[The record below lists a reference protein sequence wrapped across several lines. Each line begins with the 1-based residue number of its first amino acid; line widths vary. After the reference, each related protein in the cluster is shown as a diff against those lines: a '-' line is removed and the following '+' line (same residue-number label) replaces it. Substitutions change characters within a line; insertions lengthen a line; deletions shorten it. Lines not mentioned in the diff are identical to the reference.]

1 VGGVRIGY
9 APAMEPTPEAPEQAR
24 KATILRAAVDI
35 FASKGYHGCR
45 IADVAKQAGVAYGLV
60 YHYFKNKDELLDAVF
75 QQSSE
80 WLFTNLKA
88 VIDRSSTVPEVVRG
102 ITNWCFNSYR
112 EDPRAMRVLV
122 LQVAR
127 GSGLPGQRIQSKFVE
142 IIQLLIQM
150 FTRAVERGE
159 LRKELDPVLLAA
171 QLFGTVE
178 MGLTSFVMGLY
189 DAGDEAQLKRAAAQV
204 SECFLSGITG
214 GAAPREA
221 EWKTEASST
230 G

>member
-1 VGGVRIGY
+1 MQT
-9 APAMEPTPEAPEQAR
+9 APEVPEQAR
-24 KATILRAAVDI
+24 KSTILRAAVDI

-60 YHYFKNKDELLDAVF
+60 YHYFRNKDELLQAVF
-75 QQSSE
+75 QQSSD

-88 VIDRSSTVPEVVRG
+88 VIERGGTVPDVIRG
-102 ITNWCFNSYR
+102 ITSWCFNAYR
-112 EDPRAMRVLV
+112 EDPRAMKVLV

-127 GSGLPGQRIQSKFVE
+127 GPALPGQTIQSKFVE

-150 FTRAVERGE
+150 FTAAIARGE
-159 LRKELDPVLLAA
+159 LRKDLDPVLLAA
-171 QLFGTVE
+171 QLFGSVE

-189 DAGDEAQLKRAAAQV
+189 DASDEAQLKRAASQV
-204 SECFLSGITG
+204 SECFLTG
-214 GAAPREA
+214 VMGASASAGAASPGDA
-221 EWKTEASST
+221 EWKTQASST

>member
-1 VGGVRIGY
+1 
-9 APAMEPTPEAPEQAR
+9 MESSPEAPEQAR

-60 YHYFKNKDELLDAVF
+60 YHYFKNKDELLAAVF

-88 VIDRSSTVPEVVRG
+88 VVDRGGSVPDVIRG
-102 ITNWCFNSYR
+102 ITAWCFNAYR
-112 EDPRAMRVLV
+112 EDPRSMRVLV

-127 GSGLPGQRIQSKFVE
+127 GSGLPGQQIQSKFVE

-150 FTRAVERGE
+150 FTRALERGE
-159 LRKELDPVLLAA
+159 LRKDLDPVLLAA

-189 DAGDEAQLKRAAAQV
+189 DAGDEAMLKRAASQV
-204 SECFLSGITG
+204 SECFLSGVTG
-214 GAAPREA
+214 ASAPREV

>member
-1 VGGVRIGY
+1 
-9 APAMEPTPEAPEQAR
+9 MESTPEAPEQAR

-60 YHYFKNKDELLDAVF
+60 YHYFKNKDELLEAVF
-75 QQSSE
+75 QQSSD

-88 VIDRSSTVPEVVRG
+88 VIDRGGSVPDVIRG
-102 ITNWCFNSYR
+102 ITAWCFNAYR
-112 EDPRAMRVLV
+112 EDPRAMKVLV

-127 GSGLPGQRIQSKFVE
+127 GPALPGQQIQSKFVE

-150 FTRAVERGE
+150 FTRAIERGE
-159 LRKELDPVLLAA
+159 LRKELDPALLAA

-189 DAGDEAQLKRAAAQV
+189 DAGDEAMLKRAASQV

-214 GAAPREA
+214 APAPREV

>member
-1 VGGVRIGY
+1 
-9 APAMEPTPEAPEQAR
+9 METTADAPEQAR
-24 KATILRAAVDI
+24 KSTILRAAVDI

-60 YHYFKNKDELLDAVF
+60 YHYFKNKDELLQAVW

-88 VIDRSSTVPEVVRG
+88 VIDRGGTVPEVIRG
-102 ITNWCFNSYR
+102 ITSWCFNAYR

-127 GSGLPGQRIQSKFVE
+127 GTAIPGQTVQSKFVE

-150 FTRAVERGE
+150 FTRAIERGE

-189 DAGDEAQLKRAAAQV
+189 DAGDEALLKRAASQV

-214 GAAPREA
+214 AGAPQEA
-221 EWKTEASST
+221 EWKTQASSA

>member
-1 VGGVRIGY
+1 
-9 APAMEPTPEAPEQAR
+9 MEIPPDAAPEQAR

-60 YHYFKNKDELLDAVF
+60 YHYFKNKDELLQAVF
-75 QQSSE
+75 TQSSE
-80 WLFTNLKA
+80 WLFTNLKSI
-88 VIDRSSTVPEVVRG
+88 IDRGGTVPDVIRG
-102 ITNWCFNSYR
+102 ITTWCFNAYR
-112 EDPRAMRVLV
+112 EDPRSMRVLV

-127 GSGLPGQRIQSKFVE
+127 GPALPGPFIQSKFQE
-142 IIQLLIQM
+142 LIQLLIQM
-150 FTRAVERGE
+150 FTAAVERGE

-189 DAGDEAQLKRAAAQV
+189 DASDEALLKRAASQV

-214 GAAPREA
+214 AAAPQEA
-221 EWKTEASST
+221 EWKSQSST
-230 G
+230 A

>member
-1 VGGVRIGY
+1 
-9 APAMEPTPEAPEQAR
+9 METTPDAPEQAR

-60 YHYFKNKDELLDAVF
+60 YHYFKNKDELLQAVF

-88 VIDRSSTVPEVVRG
+88 VIDRGGSVPDTIRG
-102 ITNWCFNSYR
+102 ITSWCFNAYR
-112 EDPRAMRVLV
+112 EDPRSMRVLV

-127 GSGLPGQRIQSKFVE
+127 GPALPGETIQSKFVE
-142 IIQLLIQM
+142 LIQLLIQM
-150 FTRAVERGE
+150 FTRAIERGE

-189 DAGDEAQLKRAAAQV
+189 DAGDEALLRRAASQV

-214 GAAPREA
+214 AAAPQEA
-221 EWKTEASST
+221 EWKTQASSA

>member
-1 VGGVRIGY
+1 
-9 APAMEPTPEAPEQAR
+9 METTSNSPEAPEQAR

-35 FASKGYHGCR
+35 FASRGYHGCR

-60 YHYFKNKDELLDAVF
+60 YHYFKNKDELLQAVF

-88 VIDRSSTVPEVVRG
+88 IVDRGGTVPEVVRN
-102 ITNWCFNSYR
+102 ITGWCFDAYR
-112 EDPRAMRVLV
+112 QDPRSMRVLV

-127 GSGLPGQRIQSKFVE
+127 GPALPGQTIQSRFVE
-142 IIQLLIQM
+142 LLQLLIRM
-150 FTRAVERGE
+150 FTAAIERGE
-159 LRKELDPVLLAA
+159 LRRELDPVLLSA
-171 QLFGTVE
+171 QLFGTLE

-189 DAGDEAQLKRAAAQV
+189 DASDEAQLKRAAGQV
-204 SECFLSGITG
+204 SECFLSGVM
-214 GAAPREA
+214 GAASPREA
-221 EWKTEASST
+221 AWKTEASST